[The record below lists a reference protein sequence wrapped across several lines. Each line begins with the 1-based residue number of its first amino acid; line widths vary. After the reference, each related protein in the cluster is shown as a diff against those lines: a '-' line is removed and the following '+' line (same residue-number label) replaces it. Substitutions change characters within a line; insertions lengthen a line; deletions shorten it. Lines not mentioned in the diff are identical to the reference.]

1 MPSAKKGKK
10 KGSQI
15 PAVDPPDPP
24 ALPRRNDDGLPPLI
38 GTPQQSSPP
47 SGVNSSS
54 GSQVPQDY
62 KIDEVSNA
70 SATSGITSPSC
81 DPPDR
86 RNIDAID
93 FQLLEYADAGLSLTA
108 QQKSDC
114 TALLKERGNMVVDT
128 LNATPVQIR
137 SLAQIVDSN
146 RQTSIVAY
154 FTLPGESS
162 TPPPSAS
169 SNPGI
174 LSASD
179 KSKIESRIKQP
190 EHKEL
195 DTIFKQASGSSA
207 SVLTSNQKQTLVA
220 ILLRNTGHTPNTIPS
235 LQPPAS
241 NSRQFRSVKSMA
253 VKTTDTRPGP
263 APLPPDLI
271 AVFNT
276 LTEAWATCMHQGTVP
291 IPPHLLPAIHA
302 AQYTS
307 TVIINSLIY
316 VMDSMQR
323 MTSSNLPPGFL
334 ALHDS
339 FKRIASG
346 ERPDTFNH
354 VPENTPFNPNQVYS
368 FLATSPSDPT
378 ISAGYMAFNALF
390 NIFSK
395 GASKLR
401 EVLLQVLTFNM
412 YKGEGVLPAAERF
425 LRFVDNAQDD
435 TGNESGDPGVLSI
448 FFDPLL
454 LVNIFLAQVEYALK
468 NDFFQGEPVLQTSAA
483 AFVAEFHSVT
493 GQTRRDTFGSLRLVI
508 AMLNRQPS
516 IYQNT
521 QGYSPKTP
529 KIPSQAAYNA
539 AGKGASKGKGSKG
552 KGGKSG
558 KPSGKRKV
566 SDYLV
571 SLCKPFVNCADD
583 LSMVLLF
590 KVLPL

>member
-54 GSQVPQDY
+54 GSQVSQDY

-70 SATSGITSPSC
+70 SATSGITSSSC
-81 DPPDR
+81 DLHDR
-86 RNIDAID
+86 RNIDALD

-137 SLAQIVDSN
+137 SLAQIVDSD

-207 SVLTSNQKQTLVA
+207 SALTSNQKQALVA

-307 TVIINSLIY
+307 NIIITSLIY

-412 YKGEGVLPAAERF
+412 HKGEGVLHAAERF

-435 TGNESGDPGVLSI
+435 AGNESGDPGVLSI

-468 NDFFQGEPVLQTSAA
+468 NDF
-483 AFVAEFHSVT
+483 
-493 GQTRRDTFGSLRLVI
+493 
-508 AMLNRQPS
+508 
-516 IYQNT
+516 
-521 QGYSPKTP
+521 
-529 KIPSQAAYNA
+529 
-539 AGKGASKGKGSKG
+539 
-552 KGGKSG
+552 
-558 KPSGKRKV
+558 
-566 SDYLV
+566 
-571 SLCKPFVNCADD
+571 
-583 LSMVLLF
+583 SMVSPF
-590 KVLPL
+590 YRHRLPHS

>member
-1 MPSAKKGKK
+1 MPSKASAKKGKK

-24 ALPRRNDDGLPPLI
+24 ALPRRNDDDLPPI
-38 GTPQQSSPP
+38 TGTPQQSSPP

-54 GSQVPQDY
+54 GSQVSQDY

-81 DPPDR
+81 DLPDR

-93 FQLLEYADAGLSLTA
+93 FQLLEYADAGPSLTA

-146 RQTSIVAY
+146 RQTSIVEF

-169 SNPGI
+169 SNAGI

-207 SVLTSNQKQTLVA
+207 SALTSNQKQALVA

-263 APLPPDLI
+263 ASLPTDLI

-276 LTEAWATCMHQGTVP
+276 LRSK
-291 IPPHLLPAIHA
+291 
-302 AQYTS
+302 Y
-307 TVIINSLIY
+307 
-316 VMDSMQR
+316 
-323 MTSSNLPPGFL
+323 
-334 ALHDS
+334 
-339 FKRIASG
+339 SG
-346 ERPDTFNH
+346 H
-354 VPENTPFNPNQVYS
+354 VF
-368 FLATSPSDPT
+368 
-378 ISAGYMAFNALF
+378 
-390 NIFSK
+390 
-395 GASKLR
+395 
-401 EVLLQVLTFNM
+401 
-412 YKGEGVLPAAERF
+412 
-425 LRFVDNAQDD
+425 
-435 TGNESGDPGVLSI
+435 
-448 FFDPLL
+448 
-454 LVNIFLAQVEYALK
+454 
-468 NDFFQGEPVLQTSAA
+468 
-483 AFVAEFHSVT
+483 
-493 GQTRRDTFGSLRLVI
+493 
-508 AMLNRQPS
+508 
-516 IYQNT
+516 
-521 QGYSPKTP
+521 
-529 KIPSQAAYNA
+529 
-539 AGKGASKGKGSKG
+539 
-552 KGGKSG
+552 
-558 KPSGKRKV
+558 
-566 SDYLV
+566 
-571 SLCKPFVNCADD
+571 
-583 LSMVLLF
+583 
-590 KVLPL
+590 